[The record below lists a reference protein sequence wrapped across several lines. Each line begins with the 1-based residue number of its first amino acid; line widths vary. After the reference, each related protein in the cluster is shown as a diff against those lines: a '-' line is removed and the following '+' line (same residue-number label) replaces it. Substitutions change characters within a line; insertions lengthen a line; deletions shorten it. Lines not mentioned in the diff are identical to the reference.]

1 MQLTRHSDYALRV
14 LMLLATRPDDR
25 VRIEDLSAA
34 LQVSENHLRKVVN
47 RLSSLGVVSGRRGR
61 QGGLLLAKEPS
72 EINVGALIRQMEHTL
87 SPIDC
92 RNPPCRL
99 YRGCQLRGVL
109 HEAMDAFLG
118 VLDRYTLKDLLD
130 EPVAWSTLKKVAT
143 ELG

>member
-14 LMLLATRPDDR
+14 LMLLAVRPDER
-25 VRIEDLSAA
+25 VRIEDISGA

-47 RLSSLGVVSGRRGR
+47 RLSALGAVSGRRGR
-61 QGGLLLAKEPS
+61 QGGLLLAQDPA

-87 SPIDC
+87 APIDC

-99 YRGCQLRGVL
+99 YRGCQLRGIL
-109 HEAMDAFLG
+109 NQAMEAFLG
-118 VLDRYTLKDLLD
+118 VLDRYTLQDLLD
-130 EPVAWSTLKKVAT
+130 EPVAWSTLKKVAA